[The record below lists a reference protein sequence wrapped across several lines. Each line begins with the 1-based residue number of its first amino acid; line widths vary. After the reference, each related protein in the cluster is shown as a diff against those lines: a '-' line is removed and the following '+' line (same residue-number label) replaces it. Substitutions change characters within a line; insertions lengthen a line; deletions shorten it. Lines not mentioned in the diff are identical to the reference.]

1 MRKLTNLRRSHK
13 GTTKSK
19 VLSQF
24 SLDFKLYRDLKNGFK
39 SLLEW
44 HVAAET
50 FLCCSAFFS
59 SSLWT
64 QFKKSNLERREK
76 SNKSSLD
83 WKRFSP
89 PLEGLCKAE
98 KHTNKIKWDEKYL
111 ICKFFYF
118 NFRDGINQNWF
129 ESVEHVCW
137 CFSWDDITLTSN
149 AF

>member
-1 MRKLTNLRRSHK
+1 MTRLRLDRDAFASH
-13 GTTKSK
+13 
-19 VLSQF
+19 
-24 SLDFKLYRDLKNGFK
+24 
-39 SLLEW
+39 
-44 HVAAET
+44 
-50 FLCCSAFFS
+50 FFFTA

-64 QFKKSNLERREK
+64 QFKKSKLESREKWIRNEEKK

-118 NFRDGINQNWF
+118 NFSWWNKSKLVCGHKQFFFRDGGGMLFVGWLRCHERWYSSKLFKPKKMPFNII
-129 ESVEHVCW
+129 EKAISRM
-137 CFSWDDITLTSN
+137 
-149 AF
+149 